1 MQSRRSFLAATA
13 GGLAAALSNN
23 AMAQKAKPGDELKP
37 GEWVWYPERSQYGPV
52 AIVVSLS
59 DQLAFVYRN
68 GIRIGATT
76 VSTGRPGFET
86 PTGVFTILRKEKM
99 HHSSKYNNAPMPD
112 SQFFFGGAALHAGGL
127 PGYPSSHGSCARK
140 K

>member
-1 MQSRRSFLAATA
+1 MQSRRSFMVATA
-13 GGLAAALSNN
+13 GGFAAALSTN
-23 AMAQKAKPGDELKP
+23 AMAQKVRPGDELKP

-76 VSTGRPGFET
+76 VFDRP
-86 PTGVFTILRKEKM
+86 P
-99 HHSSKYNNAPMPD
+99 
-112 SQFFFGGAALHAGGL
+112 GL
-127 PGYPSSHGSCARK
+127 
-140 K
+140 